1 MATVLIDKP
10 VTVVSEPSPV
20 RSGAARHHLF
30 GSYRGGPVSAER
42 SDNVANSSEARF
54 AELVLPEVEILGR
67 VALSLTRNNADAEDL
82 VQETMLRAYRAIDRF
97 DGRYPRAWLMT
108 IMRNA
113 QINRVRRKRPELMRD
128 PDEAVRVL
136 SDTEGEGSTTED
148 NVMYAEFD
156 PLVERAF
163 TNLPEKFREVVE
175 LVDLNELSYQ
185 EAADAL
191 DVPVGT
197 VMSRLHRG
205 RRRIRE
211 ELSDTD
217 IGEMRQ
223 RRATDEVTP

>member
-1 MATVLIDKP
+1 M
-10 VTVVSEPSPV
+10 
-20 RSGAARHHLF
+20 
-30 GSYRGGPVSAER
+30 SAER